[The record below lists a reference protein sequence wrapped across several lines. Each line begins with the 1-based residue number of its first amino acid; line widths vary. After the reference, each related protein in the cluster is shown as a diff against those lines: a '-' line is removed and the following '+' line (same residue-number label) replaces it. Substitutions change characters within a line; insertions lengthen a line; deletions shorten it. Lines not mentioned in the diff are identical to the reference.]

1 MEELSKLKIELE
13 DLRGR
18 LNNLV
23 YTKIEL
29 IDPKVVQLS
38 QNLDSVISRFIKL
51 KRFHESE
58 DLITK

>member
-29 IDPKVVQLS
+29 VDPKVVQLS
-38 QNLDSVISRFIKL
+38 QNLDNVITRFIKL
-51 KRFHESE
+51 KKFHESE
-58 DLITK
+58 DLIIK